1 MDFAF
6 GPEDE
11 RFRAEA
17 RDWLAEHFTGPFTVL
32 EQQPGGHPGEGRGD
46 MAVRRAWEREL
57 GTGGW
62 IGVGWDRTD
71 GAYGNR
77 AATLTQQ
84 VVWAEEYARAGAP
97 GRLGHI
103 GENLLAPT
111 LLAHGDSAQRAR
123 FLPAIARG
131 EELWCQGYSEPDAG
145 SDLAGLRTRAVLD
158 PAAGTYRI
166 TGQKIWTSLAHE
178 ADWCFVLARTEEGSQ
193 RHHGL
198 SFLLVPMDQPG
209 RIEVRPIRQL
219 TGTAEFNEVFFDGAV
234 ARAEHLVGGAGHG
247 WRVAMS
253 LLAVERGVSTLVQ
266 QIGFAQELSRVVRL
280 ALETGAAEEPVLR
293 DRLVRQWAELKAMRW
308 NALRTLGAAQ
318 NPAGSPVRDLG
329 GSPVRD
335 HAQDSAGTSAQDH
348 TQDPV
353 QDPAGS
359 PVRDHARDSAQD
371 LSGSPVRDPVQ
382 DPAGG
387 PVPDHARNAA
397 PQRGAPHDLP
407 PRNAGPQFPGSRD
420 PGPRDPGAPSVA
432 KLLWGGWHQ
441 RLGELA
447 VQVRGAAAALGPERW
462 TTGRPYELDAFQR
475 LFLFSRADTIYGG
488 SDEIQ
493 RTIIAE
499 RVLHLPKESRR

>member
-318 NPAGSPVRDLG
+318 NPAGSPARNPAGSPVRDRG

-359 PVRDHARDSAQD
+359 PV
-371 LSGSPVRDPVQ
+371 
-382 DPAGG
+382 
-387 PVPDHARNAA
+387 PDHARNAA
-397 PQRGAPHDLP
+397 PQRAAPHDLP

>member
-17 RDWLAEHFTGPFTVL
+17 RDWLAEHFIGPFAAL
-32 EQQPGGHPGEGRGD
+32 KQEPGGHPGEARGD
-46 MAVRRAWEREL
+46 MTARRAWEREL

-62 IGVGWDRTD
+62 IGLGWDPTD

-123 FLPAIARG
+123 FLPPIARA

-145 SDLAGLRTRAVLD
+145 SDLAGLRTRAVRD
-158 PAAGTYRI
+158 PGEGTYRI

-234 ARAEHLVGGAGHG
+234 ARAEDLVGGAGHG
-247 WRVAMS
+247 WHVAMS

-293 DRLVRQWAELKAMRW
+293 DRLIRQWAELKAMRW

-318 NPAGSPVRDLG
+318 KPNPNPNPAR
-329 GSPVRD
+329 
-335 HAQDSAGTSAQDH
+335 
-348 TQDPV
+348 
-353 QDPAGS
+353 DPA
-359 PVRDHARDSAQD
+359 PNDAPNDARD
-371 LSGSPVRDPVQ
+371 
-382 DPAGG
+382 PASRKG
-387 PVPDHARNAA
+387 AA
-397 PQRGAPHDLP
+397 HDLP
-407 PRNAGPQFPGSRD
+407 PGSADPQA
-420 PGPRDPGAPSVA
+420 PGPRDPGPQDQGAPSVA

-447 VQVRGAAAALGPERW
+447 VQVRGAAAALGPARW
-462 TTGRPYELDAFQR
+462 TAGRPYELDAFQR